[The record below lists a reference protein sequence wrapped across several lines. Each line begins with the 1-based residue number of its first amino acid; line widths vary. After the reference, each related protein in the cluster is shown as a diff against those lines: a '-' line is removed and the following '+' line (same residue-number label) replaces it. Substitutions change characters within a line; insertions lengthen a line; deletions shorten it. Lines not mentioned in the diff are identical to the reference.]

1 MWKPR
6 EKMKKNSNQQGGEP
20 TVHER
25 VERDRER
32 AERGLGAPS
41 PGPLHKAPDYICLQA
56 WQSNNSC

>member
-1 MWKPR
+1 
-6 EKMKKNSNQQGGEP
+6 MKKKSNQQGGEP